1 MGLFL
6 RLFTSLPFY
15 FFLFNPSNF
24 YKSRYKVKRLKTG
37 FLEVQNSEEAPR
49 KSLRLKKAKK
59 DQESLR
65 FRKSEEA
72 PRKSLRLKKAKKD
85 QEKLEVQKKRRS
97 SKEKLAVKAAPKIAC
112 V

>member
-59 DQESLR
+59 DQE
-65 FRKSEEA
+65 
-72 PRKSLRLKKAKKD
+72 
-85 QEKLEVQKKRRS
+85 KLEVQKKRRS

>member
-1 MGLFL
+1 MGLSLSF
-6 RLFTSLPFY
+6 FTSLPFY

-59 DQESLR
+59 DQE
-65 FRKSEEA
+65 
-72 PRKSLRLKKAKKD
+72 
-85 QEKLEVQKKRRS
+85 KLEVQKKRRS
-97 SKEKLAVKAAPKIAC
+97 SKEKLAVKEAPRIAC